1 MFRSHAV
8 PPLRDLT
15 LGLSRGQKGL
25 FFDLFSPLGAR
36 KRALRRNCAARRV
49 ETSYLRARAER
60 GAAGASRGRAGAEK
74 RKSSFLGRVGTTLSR
89 MKLYSIIRRKSS
101 LFYVILRT
109 VKALAEAGRITGLQA
124 GRPMGPVYLA
134 LYPVVFS
141 LALAHAHAS

>member
-1 MFRSHAV
+1 MERVFAPPAAKKGRKIALFK
-8 PPLRDLT
+8 PLRDLT

-74 RKSSFLGRVGTTLSR
+74 RKSRFLGRVGTTLSR
-89 MKLYSIIRRKSS
+89 MKLYVRSTSTEMYS
-101 LFYVILRT
+101 LSYILYST
-109 VKALAEAGRITGLQA
+109 VGLEF
-124 GRPMGPVYLA
+124 L
-134 LYPVVFS
+134 S
-141 LALAHAHAS
+141 L